1 MKEYL
6 NYVPF
11 LKVTEDYEYIKGYSI
26 DWRFVDMET
35 VSANEL
41 NSLLDILEQY
51 GIQKIELESM
61 GRFSQYDRLRNR
73 YHMEVQ
79 KNYVTIRWLE
89 VWWNGELW
97 VECPHQVSTNP
108 ANMQD
113 GEDEKKIKGNDAFKR
128 ITKMFRRIY
137 HKELLDCFG
146 LPFESQR
153 EKRRLKERIKQC
165 VPPPTNYAYKSTEIV
180 DNFWKIDISS
190 AYPFEY
196 SKRLPTM
203 NGAKIVSGRVEPTK
217 EFPFAFYL
225 NSHHIKIL
233 GELDTRDL
241 YKYREFYEG
250 YSRQYVRVPDDREE
264 TLLCPV
270 CEYSLEPI
278 FAQLYKD
285 RNTHPEIK
293 KYMNY
298 FNGFLYMGKR
308 LLLPHLPAVVQ
319 ARTIFSV
326 IKKAMEIESAG
337 NLVRFIATDSVGWE
351 GEYIPEYDKKRK
363 VMGGFYYEYKH
374 CKAIVMGPKRY
385 QILTEEGYCK
395 TVWAGVPTEKQ
406 AMMVFGD
413 IVTSKERPKI
423 IVLEEDGRLHERDC
437 PEDW

>member
-11 LKVTEDYEYIKGYSI
+11 LKVTEDDEYIKGYSI

-35 VSANEL
+35 VSAEEVNA
-41 NSLLDILEQY
+41 LLDVLDQNNIE
-51 GIQKIELESM
+51 KIELESM
-61 GRFSQYDRLRNR
+61 GRFSRYDRMRNR
-73 YHMEVQ
+73 YHMEIQ

-108 ANMQD
+108 ANMQAGED
-113 GEDEKKIKGNDAFKR
+113 GEIKGNDSFKK

-146 LPFESQR
+146 SP
-153 EKRRLKERIKQC
+153 KAKKGLKERIKCC

-180 DNFWKIDISS
+180 GSFWKIDKSS

-196 SKRLPTM
+196 SKDLPTL
-203 NGAKIVSGRVEPTK
+203 NGAKIVSGRAEPTK

-241 YKYREFYEG
+241 YKYREFYDC
-250 YSRQYVRVPDDREE
+250 YSRQYVRVPDEREE
-264 TLLCPV
+264 TLLCPA
-270 CEYSLEPI
+270 CEYSLSDI

-285 RNTHPEIK
+285 RNVKPENK
-293 KYMNY
+293 AYMNY

-326 IKKAMEIESAG
+326 IKKAVEIETPKEDP
-337 NLVRFIATDSVGWE
+337 VEV
-351 GEYIPEYDKKRK
+351 IPEPEKVPEVKK
-363 VMGGFYYEYKH
+363 ED
-374 CKAIVMGPKRY
+374 PKPVK
-385 QILTEEGYCK
+385 K
-395 TVWAGVPTEKQ
+395 TA
-406 AMMVFGD
+406 
-413 IVTSKERPKI
+413 PKKS
-423 IVLEEDGRLHERDC
+423 VKRTKK
-437 PEDW
+437 